1 MHLSRPNTL
10 RFGGL
15 LALGLGFAS
24 LLAPLQAAEP
34 VKFLE
39 LENEV
44 VCRVNTA
51 VISKRDVEIRMINSG
66 QAMLNLFMFRERLKS
81 EDQWNE
87 ENQERFNEIYIPAF
101 RDELRNAIKEKLML
115 ANAKAERMEVSKVAF
130 EKRYQRIIDQYRQQ
144 GLINKPGFKL
154 EEIKER
160 LKETMLLEEF
170 RDQFISVF
178 DMPKKPDIVK
188 YYNEHLNEFQR
199 GPGVKVRQIRVDSI
213 KINPLGKEERVPD
226 ALGKAERLRE
236 DIVKYSAD
244 FAQTARDHSD
254 DTAEVKANGGLI
266 ASSTGDS
273 FITMDGRSAAF
284 VKAIESLKP
293 GGISR
298 VFAYGEHS
306 FAFVMLEARREA
318 GPKPLDDALYEEIN
332 KKLIG
337 TRIQRKE
344 NEWFHKAVQENLIMG
359 IQEGRESKMPMSF
372 FFPDDPAA
380 IEADRLAIEAK
391 KAEAKP
397 VRNESS
403 ESGR

>member
-1 MHLSRPNTL
+1 MSPMHVTSVRFAGLMLGSLWLLSNL
-10 RFGGL
+10 
-15 LALGLGFAS
+15 S
-24 LLAPLQAAEP
+24 AAEP

-44 VCRVNTA
+44 VCRVNTD

-81 EDQWNE
+81 EDQWNQ

-115 ANAKAERMEVSKVAF
+115 ANAKADHLEVPKPAF
-130 EKRYQRIIDQYRQQ
+130 EKRFQRVIDQYRQQ

-154 EEIKER
+154 EEIRER

-178 DMPKKPDIVK
+178 DMPKKPDIAK
-188 YYNEHLNEFQR
+188 YYKDHTNEFQR

-213 KINPLGKEERVPD
+213 KINSLGKEERVPD
-226 ALGKAERLRE
+226 ALSKAEKLRE

-254 DTAEVKANGGLI
+254 DTSEVKGNGGLI
-266 ASSTGDS
+266 TSSTGDNYIS
-273 FITMDGRSAAF
+273 LEGRSAAF
-284 VKAIESLKP
+284 IKAIEQLKP
-293 GGISR
+293 GEISK
-298 VFAYGEHS
+298 VFPYGEHS
-306 FAFVMLEARREA
+306 FAFVMLEGRREA
-318 GPKPLDDALYEEIN
+318 GPKPLDDTLYDEIN
-332 KKLIG
+332 KKLIS

-344 NEWFHKAVQENLIMG
+344 NEWFHNAVKENLIMG

-380 IEADRLAIEAK
+380 IEADRLALEAK

-397 VRNESS
+397 VRSDSAENN
-403 ESGR
+403 R